1 MIGIFIFLKGVFI
14 IHIDM
19 DEYFRM
25 VIDLYKTSFKNYLTA
40 NQSDTVEIDEAIK
53 RLNSAIDDAKV
64 RNLSPGVFESLK
76 NDVECLKYEIMPY
89 E

>member
-1 MIGIFIFLKGVFI
+1 MN
-14 IHIDM
+14 D
-19 DEYFRM
+19 YFRM

-40 NQSDTVEIDEAIK
+40 NQLDTVEIDEAIK